1 MEMATLTPLETIDAF
16 TDTIRAKLGPYWI
29 TSAEEFITTAQTSN
43 SQFGSGLLALT
54 RVLDMREEQVRALIK
69 AAQEALP
76 SGVAFDVG
84 PPPVLGTGAIFEGM
98 ELPEAAA
105 FDLPL
110 ELPAEVD
117 LTGKIP
123 PPAQQGKRNTCVAF
137 SLIAMYQYIST
148 DNTDLSE
155 QFLYWACK
163 DRDGIPHIKGTRPDI
178 ALQVLTTVGVCAE
191 ETWPY
196 QTAEEADNEGQGP
209 PPARALSEAQH
220 RRIGSYQVLAAKTS
234 ARSRRC
240 WQITNRY

>member
-1 MEMATLTPLETIDAF
+1 MATLTPLETIDAF

-163 DRDGIPHIKGTRPDI
+163 DRDGIPHIKGTRPDV

-196 QTAEEADNEGQGP
+196 QTAE
-209 PPARALSEAQH
+209 
-220 RRIGSYQVLAAKTS
+220 
-234 ARSRRC
+234 
-240 WQITNRY
+240 